1 MNEDLRSIEEKWRN
15 QKEYLQ
21 EQYDHFQ
28 RLQNRIEDSS
38 LTEDEKW
45 DYTVLFSTVLADTYS
60 GFERIFEEIAKRID
74 DFQRS
79 DKGWHKELLELMT
92 VETDNRDAILSKEKD
107 EVVREL
113 LRFRH
118 MSRKRY
124 PGEINWR
131 ELKVA
136 RSEFEEY
143 FHAVYEDLESFV
155 DNLEEK
161 TDPSDEDKETS
172 SDENGLDMD
181 L

>member
-1 MNEDLRSIEEKWRN
+1 MNKDLRSIEEKWNN

-21 EQYDHFQ
+21 QQYNHYQ
-28 RLQNRIEDSS
+28 RLENRLEDSS

-60 GFERIFEEIAKRID
+60 GFERVFEEIAKRID
-74 DFQRS
+74 DFGRS

-92 VETDNRDAILSKEKD
+92 EETDNRDAIISEEKD
-107 EVVREL
+107 QVVRKL

-124 PGEINWR
+124 PGEVNWR

-136 RSEFEEY
+136 ISEFEEY

-155 DNLEEK
+155 ENLEEK
-161 TDPSDEDKETS
+161 TALGDEDNRS
-172 SDENGLDMD
+172 SSNENGLDMD